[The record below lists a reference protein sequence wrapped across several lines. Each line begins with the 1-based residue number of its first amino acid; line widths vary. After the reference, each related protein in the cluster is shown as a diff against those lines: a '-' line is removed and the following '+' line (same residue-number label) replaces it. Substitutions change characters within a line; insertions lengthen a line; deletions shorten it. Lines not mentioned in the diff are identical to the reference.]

1 MGAGEVID
9 LMALAVIAIAV
20 AIVLGGLSAQL
31 FLRAADNARDRDERA
46 RMEERT
52 RDGHSRAARTDT

>member
-1 MGAGEVID
+1 MGIGEVVD
-9 LMALAVIAIAV
+9 LGALTVIAIAV
-20 AIVLGGLSAQL
+20 AVVLGGLSAQL

-52 RDGHSRAARTDT
+52 